1 MEGDMDSIFNEL
13 RNVRTPILYDTI
25 ERLGVRSRSEG
36 YTDPNIKCI
45 LPSLGA
51 MVGYA
56 CTGKI
61 AAEIPPGVGENKVA
75 WADVWKY
82 VSNSPRPNVMIVQ
95 DIDQPPA
102 KGCVWGDVAASIFLR
117 LGCVGAVTNGGVRDI
132 REVEALGFHLFASST
147 VVGHAYNRYTEI
159 NTPVKIGSL
168 VINPG
173 DLIHGD
179 EHGIVIIP
187 KEIPLGELVGKIK
200 EFLASEK
207 AVIEYCAGPDF
218 SMHGIV
224 NQMDLHEQ
232 RASRLWIKSASTK

>member
-1 MEGDMDSIFNEL
+1 MDPIFNEL
-13 RNVRTPILYDTI
+13 RKIRTPIIYDTI

-36 YTDPNIKCI
+36 YTDPSLRCI

-61 AAEIPPGVGENKVA
+61 AAEIPAGSGETKVA
-75 WADVWKY
+75 WVEVWKY
-82 VSNSPRPNVMIVQ
+82 ASQSRLPSVMVVQ
-95 DIDQPPA
+95 DMDQPPA

-117 LGCVGAVTNGGVRDI
+117 LGCVGAITNGGVRDI
-132 REVEALGFHLFASST
+132 REVEALDFQLFASST
-147 VVGHAYNRYTEI
+147 VVGHAYNRYIEI
-159 NTPVKIGSL
+159 DTPVKISSL

-187 KEIPLGELVGKIK
+187 KEIPLEELVAKIK

-207 AVIEYCAGPDF
+207 SVIDYCSQPGF
-218 SMHGIV
+218 SLDGIV
-224 NQMDLHEQ
+224 DQMDLHEQ
-232 RASRLWIKSASTK
+232 RASWLWRKSVSTR